1 MTSPLNRADFESGA
15 FAEDREGQVRLICGP
30 RVELE
35 SIDIDTIESG
45 AEYRK
50 GSDELKL
57 RSLDRISQQGRG
69 RDLL

>member
-35 SIDIDTIESG
+35 SIDIDAIE
-45 AEYRK
+45 ARARDRK
-50 GSDELKL
+50 GAD
-57 RSLDRISQQGRG
+57 
-69 RDLL
+69 